1 MLSFAILCFDKNFLG
16 GILADILEFELRKK
30 IVELALLQHHK
41 PYEHYR
47 SGPTTF
53 DCAGLIRH
61 LYLEICGIDLY
72 GTEKIVSATSILMTN
87 KIGNLIFYEGQR
99 MVSYLSNL
107 QGGDILF
114 FHTLHGNG
122 YPGHCGMYLQ
132 DNRFIH
138 ATSSIGKVVISDLNK
153 SMFYRERLVAYKD
166 ILSSYREYTKVKKL

>member
-87 KIGNLIFYEGQR
+87 KIGNLIFYEGQG

-107 QGGDILF
+107 QGGGHFIF
-114 FHTLHGNG
+114 SYVTWKWVSRTLWNVFT
-122 YPGHCGMYLQ
+122 
-132 DNRFIH
+132 R
-138 ATSSIGKVVISDLNK
+138 
-153 SMFYRERLVAYKD
+153 
-166 ILSSYREYTKVKKL
+166 